1 MDTYVY
7 VAVLLAAVLHA
18 GWNSVVK
25 IGLDR
30 KATIVLLAMVQA
42 LVAMPLL
49 PFVLAPAREAW
60 GWIIVAAPL
69 HTGYKIFLVE
79 AYARADLSQVYP
91 PARGAAPVLV
101 ALFAFFVLGE
111 RIDHVTALSLAA
123 ISGGICLISLVRKD
137 GSALNGPALFF
148 AIGTAAFTASYTLVD
163 GLGAR
168 LAGTASAFI
177 LWMVIGD
184 AIGMLVYWR
193 LSVGSYRFRDLS
205 SAWKTGGVGGAMS
218 LGSYWIAVW
227 AFTKAPIA
235 AVAALRESSILFAI
249 LIARFVLKEKF
260 GPWCWLSAGA
270 IATGVIMMKR

>member
-1 MDTYVY
+1 MGTYIY
-7 VAVLLAAVLHA
+7 VAVLFAAVLHA

-42 LVAMPLL
+42 LGALPLL

-60 GWIIVAAPL
+60 GWIIIAALL

-91 PARGAAPVLV
+91 LARGAAPVLV
-101 ALFAFFVLGE
+101 ALFAFLVLGE
-111 RIDHVTALSLAA
+111 STDHVTALSLAV
-123 ISGGICLISLVRKD
+123 ISGGICLIALD
-137 GSALNGPALFF
+137 GKGGKALKGSALFF

-163 GLGAR
+163 GFGAR
-168 LAGTASAFI
+168 LAGTASGFI

-193 LSVGSYRFRDLS
+193 LSVGSHRFGDLS
-205 SAWKTGGVGGAMS
+205 SAWVTGALGGAMS

-249 LIARFVLKEKF
+249 LIARFVLKEKI
-260 GPWCWLSAGA
+260 GSWRWLSAGI
-270 IATGVIMMKR
+270 IATGVILIKR